1 MPMNSSYFY
10 RDLAVLEEFE
20 HVVDV
25 NHHLQMP
32 SDWWV
37 IVADVINSTKAIEAG
52 AYKEVNTVG
61 VACIAAVLNVDRR
74 IDIPFAFGGDG
85 ATFAIPDE
93 MRDGV
98 MAALRQAQRMA
109 RESFGLTLR
118 VGLVRGIH
126 LLERGFWTRI
136 AKVHLSPHVVQ
147 AAFSGRGW
155 KEADRLIKSPQAQG
169 VLRVHENQGR
179 CEGSFEGFECRWHN
193 VPSFQDHKLALVV
206 VALSNQEKTGQAIY
220 RNVLDA
226 IGRIYGEASD
236 YHPLSNQSMRLTF
249 NPLHLRHEWR
259 VRSHQRLLSGQ
270 IVYAMRLFFLNLIG
284 QYLIALKKDTHR
296 VRWSKYVKEMLDN
309 SDFRKFDGSLRMVID
324 GSEAQFLSLQNYL
337 EDMHQQGHLVYG
349 MHRSREA
356 LLTCIV
362 SSYNGNH
369 MHFVDGSEG
378 GYATAA
384 QELKSQLA
392 KIRPAWAL

>member
-1 MPMNSSYFY
+1 MNSHYFY
-10 RDLAVLEEFE
+10 RDLAVLEDFE

-37 IVADVINSTKAIEAG
+37 IVADVSNSTKAIETG

-74 IDIPFAFGGDG
+74 IDIPFVFGGDG
-85 ATFAIPDE
+85 ATFAVPDE
-93 MRDGV
+93 MLDGV

-118 VGLVRGIH
+118 VGLVRGMD
-126 LLERGFWTRI
+126 LLERGLWTRI
-136 AKVHLSPHVVQ
+136 AKVRLSPHVVQ

-155 KEADRLIKSPQAQG
+155 KEADRLIKSPQEQR
-169 VLRVHENQGR
+169 VLRVHENQGP
-179 CEGSFEGFECRWHN
+179 CEGSFEGFECRWQN
-193 VPSFQDHKLALVV
+193 VPSFLDHNLALMV
-206 VALSNQEKTGQAIY
+206 VALSSQEKAGNETY
-220 RNVLDA
+220 RSVLDA
-226 IGRIYGEASD
+226 IGRIYGKASD
-236 YHPLSNQSMRLTF
+236 YHPLSEQSMRLSF
-249 NPLHLRHEWR
+249 NSQHLRHEWR
-259 VRSHQRLLSGQ
+259 VRSSQRLVGGR
-270 IVYAMRLFFLNLIG
+270 IRYAMRLFSLNLIG
-284 QYLIALKKDTHR
+284 KYFIAFKKDTPK

-324 GSEAQFLSLQNYL
+324 GSEAQFLALQSYL
-337 EDMHQQGHLVYG
+337 DDMHQQGHLVYG

-369 MHFVDGSEG
+369 MHFVDGSAG

-384 QELKSQLA
+384 RELKVQLA
-392 KIRPAWAL
+392 KVRPAWAL